1 MNRLSATAR
10 SIIRDGRNAVLKA
23 WRAMLLLA
31 CEILLSSATLAGA
44 QERIFRIEVHPIDTL
59 ALTTP
64 QVLSGETQGAHTT
77 IAGELRLPAVSDEQR
92 LPAVVLAH
100 GAGGVYGN
108 ADAWADAIND
118 LGVAV
123 FILDSFTG
131 RGFINRS
138 TVVGQTKDAA
148 AVSGLVM
155 IVDAYRALAL
165 LAKHPRIDSSRIALM
180 GFSRGGITALYAAL
194 TRFQQQYGPPDVQ
207 FAAYVPV
214 YPFCNY
220 ALMEDERL
228 SGGPIRIFHGT
239 ADNITPI
246 DSCRRYV
253 ERLRRAGKDVRI
265 TEFAGAH
272 HGYDMAVLSEP
283 KNYPDLQ
290 NYAGCFFEERTRG
303 NFVNA
308 DTGKPVSAT
317 DACVSRG
324 ATLGYDPNAYAATR
338 KAVRELVLKTLLN
351 P

>member
-1 MNRLSATAR
+1 MNSRSTIASRIPHCNRLSSAGR
-10 SIIRDGRNAVLKA
+10 SSRA
-23 WRAMLLLA
+23 WAFA
-31 CEILLSSATLAGA
+31 CSILLSYAIPVSA
-44 QERIFRIEVHPIDTL
+44 QERIFRIEVYPIASE
-59 ALTTP
+59 ALTTG
-64 QVLSGETQGAHTT
+64 QMLAGEQGQPITV
-77 IAGELRLPAVSDEQR
+77 AGELRLPAAGDEQR
-92 LPAVVLAH
+92 LPAVIMMH

-123 FILDSFTG
+123 FILDSFSG
-131 RGFINRS
+131 RGFINP
-138 TVVGQTKDAA
+138 TAVVGQTKDAA

-165 LAKHPRIDSSRIALM
+165 LAKHPRIDPGRIALM
-180 GFSRGGITALYAAL
+180 GFSRGGITALYASL
-194 TRFQQQYGPPDVQ
+194 TRFQQQYGPPGVQ

-214 YPFCNY
+214 YPLCSY
-220 ALMEDERL
+220 ALADDERL
-228 SGGPIRIFHGT
+228 SGGPVRIFHGT

-253 ERLRRAGKDVRI
+253 ERLRRAGRDIQI
-265 TEFAGAH
+265 TEYSGAH

-283 KNYPDLQ
+283 RNYPELQ
-290 NYAGCFFEERTRG
+290 NFGGCFFEERPRG
-303 NFVNA
+303 TLVNA

-324 ATLGYDPNAYAATR
+324 ATLGYDPSAYAATR
-338 KAVRELVLKTLLN
+338 KAVRELMLKILLN

>member
-10 SIIRDGRNAVLKA
+10 SITRDGRNAVLKS
-23 WRAMLLLA
+23 WRTMLFLGCA
-31 CEILLSSATLAGA
+31 ILLSSAAPVSA
-44 QERIFRIEVHPIDTL
+44 QERIFRVEVHPIETQ
-59 ALTTP
+59 ARTTA
-64 QVLSGETQGAHTT
+64 QFLSGAQAQPVT
-77 IAGELRLPAVSDEQR
+77 IAGELRLPATGDEQR
-92 LPAVVLAH
+92 LPAVILAH
-100 GAGGVYGN
+100 GGGGVYGN
-108 ADAWADAIND
+108 EDTWADAIND

-131 RGFINRS
+131 RGFINP
-138 TVVGQTKDAA
+138 TNVVGQTKDAA

-155 IVDAYRALAL
+155 IADAYQALAI
-165 LAKHPRIDSSRIALM
+165 LAKHPRIDPGRIALM
-180 GFSRGGITALYAAL
+180 GFSRGGVTALYAAL
-194 TRFQQQYGPPDVQ
+194 ARFREQYGPPSVQ

-220 ALMEDERL
+220 ALMDDERL

-239 ADNITPI
+239 SDNITPI

-253 ERLRRAGKDVRI
+253 ERLRRAGNDVRL
-265 TEFAGAH
+265 TEFTGAY

-283 KNYPDLQ
+283 KTYPDLQ
-290 NYAGCFFEERTRG
+290 NFGGCFLEERTRG
-303 NFVNA
+303 ALVNA
-308 DTGKPVSAT
+308 DTGKPVSAS

-338 KAVRELVLKTLLN
+338 KAVRELLLKTLLN